1 MFHWRS
7 WWCDEGYSSKVI
19 FFNPTLK
26 WNLCRCAKR
35 KILDSLIWILFQWD
49 DVKICNER
57 SCVYSFYSL
66 LPKNPWTFLSRWP
79 KSNACFPYL
88 QNMAARRVLGQFLA
102 YFWPS
107 LDVACAIGG
116 LILLPSEQVNA
127 LGWSIQAPLF
137 CVLIRLIWLCSYW
150 FWQRLRTELAEL
162 VGLDLSVELSTY
174 FMKHSHM
181 WPTYPW
187 LCCAW
192 CGWFQILPKH
202 HTTATRDFGPS
213 WCLVSCVSCKQTGSF
228 ITTYYTT
235 WVKRLQ

>member
-1 MFHWRS
+1 MHLVLR
-7 WWCDEGYSSKVI
+7 
-19 FFNPTLK
+19 
-26 WNLCRCAKR
+26 
-35 KILDSLIWILFQWD
+35 D

-137 CVLIRLIWLCSYW
+137 CVLIRLIWL
-150 FWQRLRTELAEL
+150 LLLLVLAKAANRASRA
-162 VGLDLSVELSTY
+162 GRARSVSRIE
-174 FMKHSHM
+174 H
-181 WPTYPW
+181 
-187 LCCAW
+187 
-192 CGWFQILPKH
+192 ILHEAFPYV
-202 HTTATRDFGPS
+202 AYVPLAVL
-213 WCLVSCVSCKQTGSF
+213 CLVRLISDPPKAPHDSNARFWTFLVFGFLCILQANRFIHHNLLHDLGQT
-228 ITTYYTT
+228 TTVVFS
-235 WVKRLQ
+235 WQCQWPI